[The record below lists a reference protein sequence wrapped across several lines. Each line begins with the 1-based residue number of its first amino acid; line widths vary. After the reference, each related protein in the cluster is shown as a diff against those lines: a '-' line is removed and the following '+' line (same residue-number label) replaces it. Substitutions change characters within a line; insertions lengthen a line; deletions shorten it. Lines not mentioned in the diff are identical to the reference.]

1 MNCTVKILKMTSL
14 TDADWG
20 WNNQDP
26 FVTVQYGGKKH
37 VTARRDGAGKVAK
50 WANEQFTYKIGSLSE
65 KVSIKAE
72 DYDP

>member
-1 MNCTVKILKMTSL
+1 MQALTFSFDAYSKKEPMNCTVKILKMTSL

-50 WANEQFTYKIGSLSE
+50 WANE
-65 KVSIKAE
+65 
-72 DYDP
+72 

>member
-50 WANEQFTYKIGSLSE
+50 WANE
-65 KVSIKAE
+65 
-72 DYDP
+72 